1 MPISPIVL
9 QRRHAELGRIRL
21 GHKTPTSNGKTRPA
35 KLDRFRFTS
44 ANAALISD
52 IASLYGGQARP
63 WDNGGKPEHEVI
75 TDATAIPV
83 IVVKGGFSQWMET
96 WSGGGCVHRCDGE
109 RDAISGD
116 YCDPDDRAHRDAKP
130 TTRLSVMLRDVESL
144 GVWRLESHGW
154 NAAAEL
160 PMLAELA
167 MHVGELVPATL
178 HLVERKAIKDGK
190 TSRFVVPVLD
200 LAVSKQRLVE
210 IVSGGTTSTPA
221 AVSAPP
227 AATDAIANSH
237 SGGVAAIEAPR
248 PDYPAELATAT
259 TVEQCQQIW
268 RDAGAA
274 GHLDDDL
281 KAAITARAADLKTET
296 ETPVYA
302 SEGPAEIDAEVE
314 EPPADAPTGGDVDD
328 AWMALVMAAGR
339 AGLTEPQLRGQL
351 EQEYAQPVED
361 LDAAQLDAFAA
372 KVKARAA

>member
-1 MPISPIVL
+1 MPIITI
-9 QRRHAELGRIRL
+9 QRRMAEQGRIRL
-21 GHKTPTSNGKTRPA
+21 GYKAPTNSGKTRPA
-35 KLDRFRFTS
+35 KLETFRFTS
-44 ANAALISD
+44 PNADLIND
-52 IASLYGGQARP
+52 IAGLYGGTPKP
-63 WDNGGKPEHEVI
+63 WDNGGRREHEVV
-75 TDATAIPV
+75 TEATSVPV

-109 RDAISGD
+109 RDPVTD
-116 YCDPDDRAHRDAKP
+116 QLCDPRDPAHLNAKP
-130 TTRLSVMLRDVESL
+130 TTRLSVMLRDIESL

-167 MHVGELVPATL
+167 MHVGDLVPATL

-200 LAVSKQRLVE
+200 LAVSKARLVE
-210 IVSGGTTSTPA
+210 LVGGGTDATPA
-221 AVSAPP
+221 IGAGSV
-227 AATDAIANSH
+227 ANGALAGGQG
-237 SGGVAAIEAPR
+237 GGVAAIEAPR
-248 PDYPAELATAT
+248 PDYTAELATAT

-281 KAAITARAADLKTET
+281 KAAITGRAADLKTET

-302 SEGPAEIDAEVE
+302 SDDPAEIDAEVE

-339 AGLTEPQLRGQL
+339 AGLTEPQLRGEL
-351 EQEYAQPVED
+351 EQHFAQPVED
-361 LDAAQLDAFAA
+361 LDAAQLAEFAA
-372 KVKARAA
+372 IVKGRAA

>member
-21 GHKTPTSNGKTRPA
+21 GHKTPTSSGKTRPA

-44 ANAALISD
+44 ANAALIAD
-52 IASLYGGQARP
+52 IATLYGGQARP
-63 WDNGGKPEHEVI
+63 WDNGGKPEHEVL

-116 YCDPDDRAHRDAKP
+116 YCDPDDRAHRDARP

-167 MHVGELVPATL
+167 MHVGDLVPATL

-210 IVSGGTTSTPA
+210 IVGGASGATTA
-221 AVSAPP
+221 ISAPSVATGAL
-227 AATDAIANSH
+227 AAGQD
-237 SGGVAAIEAPR
+237 GGVAAIEAPR
-248 PDYPAELATAT
+248 PDYTAELATAT

-274 GHLDDDL
+274 GHLDDAL
-281 KAAITARAADLKTET
+281 KAAITGRAADLKTET

-302 SEGPAEIDAEVE
+302 SEGPAEIDAEIE

-351 EQEYAQPVED
+351 EQHFAQPVED
-361 LDAAQLDAFAA
+361 LDAAQLAEFTAI
-372 KVKARAA
+372 VKGRAA